1 MLPSKEKI
9 PPMFLYIKEGKSM
22 RKLLA
27 SHTAAMIWEY
37 DKGRKQ
43 RSTGFLF
50 LWREVVR
57 KFKSTMDPGKLAG
70 SSYMLLQTCSHSLK
84 ISTC

>member
-22 RKLLA
+22 IKLLA
-27 SHTAAMIWEY
+27 THTAAMLWEY

-43 RSTGFLF
+43 RRTGLLL
-50 LWREVVR
+50 LWREIVR
-57 KFKSTMDPGKLAG
+57 KCKSTVDPGKLAG
-70 SSYMLLQTCSHSLK
+70 SSYMLLQTSSHSLK
-84 ISTC
+84 ISAC